1 MCALDNICDYYL
13 GKCPSLKIVF
23 QSDSLFPSR
32 LRSSIFWSACSW
44 VSWPSFSLQNFFLP
58 IECPVSFIYQ
68 YEYLIWYSMI
78 LFVRWMPQVLKKWK
92 LMGHFSQ
99 DVIGCKTQVAFINS
113 DCSALMPRMDKGN
126 RWQQTLETVVKK
138 NKYTVASSGH
148 NTFSHFRFREQERKP
163 KGWCQSEIQCST
175 ITKPWSIIQ
184 GKDILKT
191 LQFTSDCSS
200 SCDKHEAL

>member
-1 MCALDNICDYYL
+1 MPWIIFVIITLVNALVSKSFSNLIACFPL
-13 GKCPSLKIVF
+13 GWEVLYSGVLATEWV
-23 QSDSLFPSR
+23 DHLFPCKIFFAHWM
-32 LRSSIFWSACSW
+32 SSVIHLPVWIHNLIFHD
-44 VSWPSFSLQNFFLP
+44 
-58 IECPVSFIYQ
+58 
-68 YEYLIWYSMI
+68 
-78 LFVRWMPQVLKKWK
+78 RWMPQVLKKWK

-99 DVIGCKTQVAFINS
+99 DVIGRKTQVSFINS
-113 DCSALMPRMDKGN
+113 DCSALMPRMNKGN